1 MKKQGNLRSLIG
13 NGNKEQK
20 KNISLIVG
28 VGQPNETTDT
38 VVINANLPPY
48 RPPLEILKRDISV
61 QLSP

>member
-28 VGQPNETTDT
+28 VGQPNETTET

-48 RPPLEILKRDISV
+48 RPPLEI
-61 QLSP
+61 